1 MRQDRGTRD
10 RRQDI
15 EGLGLLREMAVGKL
29 SKVEHVLEKK
39 EGKITSTRRCVEAM
53 PKKRA
58 RLC

>member
-10 RRQDI
+10 WRQDI

-39 EGKITSTRRCVEAM
+39 EVISDN
-53 PKKRA
+53 
-58 RLC
+58 